1 MSMERTQK
9 VCTRGH
15 QMQPDWDVCPY
26 CPSPSASGG
35 GGAQGG
41 SAQGGGNGGGGGHAP
56 GGNPALARTVR
67 MDATEIRAA
76 APVAPAVAPAAAAPA
91 PPPPPRKTEIFER
104 PPQIQGIAWLVG
116 ATGSERGRT
125 HRIDR
130 ERAVAGA
137 SSGCDIVLSGDHV
150 SEQHASFRFQERH
163 FVVTDL
169 DSTNGTSVNG
179 EAVQQRVLADGD
191 RLTLG
196 GGEWIFKCVVFED
209 A

>member
-1 MSMERTQK
+1 MSIDRTQK
-9 VCTRGH
+9 MCVHGH
-15 QMQPDWDVCPY
+15 QMEPDWEVCPY
-26 CPSPSASGG
+26 CPSPVTTGDGG
-35 GGAQGG
+35 GG
-41 SAQGGGNGGGGGHAP
+41 

-67 MDATEIRAA
+67 MDATEVRAA
-76 APVAPAVAPAAAAPA
+76 ARPVVPA
-91 PPPPPRKTEIFER
+91 PPPVRKTEILER

-116 ATGSERGRT
+116 ALGSERGRT

-130 ERAVAGA
+130 DRCIAGA
-137 SSGCDIVLSGDHV
+137 AGSCDIILAGDHV
-150 SEQHASFRFQERH
+150 SEQHASFRFQDRR

-169 DSTNGTSVNG
+169 DSTNGTKVNG
-179 EAVQQRVLADGD
+179 EPVHQQPLNDGD

>member
-15 QMQPDWDVCPY
+15 QMEPDWEVCPY

-35 GGAQGG
+35 GGSGAG
-41 SAQGGGNGGGGGHAP
+41 AHGGGNGGGSGHAM

-76 APVAPAVAPAAAAPA
+76 APVAAGAASAAAQPS
-91 PPPPPRKTEIFER
+91 PPPPRKTEILER

-116 ATGSERGRT
+116 ARGSERGRT

-150 SEQHASFRFQERH
+150 SEQHASFRFQEGH

-191 RLTLG
+191 RLSLG